1 MAWPLAPRS
10 REGDEMTQDFWWFA
24 LVGFLI
30 GFVLSTLWEW
40 LHFRSKRMR
49 IQNRRI
55 AELEAALR
63 SAQAQINTA
72 SPPAPNPWPATDFLG
87 PAVYLETEGAVIGP
101 GAPAM
106 PPVAQT
112 PVTRDTNPVL
122 TTTAAAL
129 TAVAVTKALTDDADA
144 YDADGKEASA
154 MVAADAAAS
163 ADPQLMASE
172 APAAEAVT
180 PPAAV
185 ADQVESGHDAATTPP
200 EGSDGANGKRLAAA
214 ALAAG
219 AARLGAGLTTKRLC
233 LHQSR
238 RRTRR
243 HRLPQLLSPGQQRRR
258 PLSRPK
264 KSITWWAKSRR
275 P

>member
-10 REGDEMTQDFWWFA
+10 REGDDMTQDFWWFA

-72 SPPAPNPWPATDFLG
+72 PPPAPNPWPATDFLG
-87 PAVYLETEGAVIGP
+87 PAVYLETEGAVIAP

-112 PVTRDTNPVL
+112 PVTRDTSPVL

-144 YDADGKEASA
+144 YDADGKEAAA
-154 MVAADAAAS
+154 MVAADAAAT

-172 APAAEAVT
+172 AA
-180 PPAAV
+180 
-185 ADQVESGHDAATTPP
+185 
-200 EGSDGANGKRLAAA
+200 
-214 ALAAG
+214 
-219 AARLGAGLTTKRLC
+219 
-233 LHQSR
+233 SR
-238 RRTRR
+238 RGR
-243 HRLPQLLSPGQQRRR
+243 HSA
-258 PLSRPK
+258 SRCC
-264 KSITWWAKSRR
+264 
-275 P
+275 